1 MIFKE
6 FLQRSIPLLFHHTR
20 WNLHTVNINFLEY
33 FECRLD
39 DGAYVIRPFI
49 LQYEDHNTRE
59 DFLPLLYLLH
69 ENISGVN
76 GQFRDMACFGNGIL
90 VTRGTVT
97 KACQVKISDH
107 VGSNSRTA

>member
-97 KACQVKISDH
+97 
-107 VGSNSRTA
+107 

>member
-33 FECRLD
+33 FGSRLD
-39 DGAYVIRPFI
+39 DGAYVIRAFI
-49 LQYEDHNTRE
+49 LQYEDHNTSE

-90 VTRGTVT
+90 VTRGIVT
-97 KACQVKISDH
+97 KACQVKISDR